1 MMLTKRRFYYRP
13 RKKKRKETK
22 LGLSFHV
29 VIFPLLIITYAVCV
43 SCYFYCLFS
52 VDILRMGHCPH
63 VMGRPW
69 WIFKHPTQSHWCDCS
84 VFTTTHQL
92 WMTWKSIFRLFL
104 WVNSASWK
112 KKQLRSSMGI
122 RERKSRVGVV
132 FWCLRGGTFATQCH
146 FHGRPTTS
154 RWPRLCVDIFR
165 CNRKNSFRCS
175 SNDFYGLHSSCLF
188 FPPSHTTFY
197 FVFGCFS
204 LLWTT
209 KYIGSC
215 LPANINFST
224 LAAVSSSN
232 SI

>member
-1 MMLTKRRFYYRP
+1 MC
-13 RKKKRKETK
+13 
-22 LGLSFHV
+22 
-29 VIFPLLIITYAVCV
+29 LL
-43 SCYFYCLFS
+43 
-52 VDILRMGHCPH
+52 
-63 VMGRPW
+63 
-69 WIFKHPTQSHWCDCS
+69 
-84 VFTTTHQL
+84 
-92 WMTWKSIFRLFL
+92 LFL
-104 WVNSASWK
+104 LSLFCWHSPNGALSTCDGAPVMNFQASHAIPLMRLLCVYDHTSIMNDMKVYFQIISLSKLCFMK

-132 FWCLRGGTFATQCH
+132 FWCLRGGTFATQCR